1 MLGIKSDV
9 FSGNHEK
16 GIMKPGNREKEG
28 TMKRRNHE
36 KEES

>member
-1 MLGIKSDV
+1 M

-16 GIMKPGNREKEG
+16 GIMKPGNHEKEG
-28 TMKRRNHE
+28 TMKRGNHE